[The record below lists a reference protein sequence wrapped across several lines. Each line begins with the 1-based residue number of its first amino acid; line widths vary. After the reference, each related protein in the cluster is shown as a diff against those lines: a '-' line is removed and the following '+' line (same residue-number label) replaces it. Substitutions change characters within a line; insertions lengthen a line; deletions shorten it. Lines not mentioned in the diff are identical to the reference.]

1 MMFACRYPVILS
13 IENHCSIK
21 QQQAMA
27 HYMTTIFGEKLCLD
41 YVGENESCLP
51 SPETLKKKII
61 VKVPKCAIDTTL
73 FMSHIWHFGI
83 DHKVCWDYEWRENLG
98 IGLANTVDT
107 ERFDFRA
114 RNCHRIL
121 RMTMSLMKMKVQSR
135 TKRKTTKPR

>member
-1 MMFACRYPVILS
+1 MILTCRYPVILS

-61 VKVPKCAIDTTL
+61 VKVPKCAIDATVQL
-73 FMSHIWHFGI
+73 YSWIVSHIRHFGS
-83 DHKVCWDYEWRENLG
+83 DHKVWKGKFVE
-98 IGLANTVDT
+98 IM
-107 ERFDFRA
+107 
-114 RNCHRIL
+114 I
-121 RMTMSLMKMKVQSR
+121 
-135 TKRKTTKPR
+135 

>member
-73 FMSHIWHFGI
+73 FVSHIWHFGSE
-83 DHKVCWDYEWRENLG
+83 HKVWKEKFVK
-98 IGLANTVDT
+98 IV
-107 ERFDFRA
+107 
-114 RNCHRIL
+114 
-121 RMTMSLMKMKVQSR
+121 S
-135 TKRKTTKPR
+135 